1 MGLEKVIPDYD
12 ALAIYHRLLARS
24 ATGQHSTTYTT
35 HYKRPVEGQEMHIVI
50 VDNGRSRILGNPVH
64 RNMLKCLRC
73 GACMNTCPV
82 YRRSGGYSYS
92 YFIPGP
98 LGINLGMLADPKQY
112 SGNVSAC
119 SLCMSCSNVCPAK
132 IDLGEQIYSWR
143 QELDSLGLANP
154 VKKGIVK
161 VLNTALRSPGMFHFC
176 IKAGR
181 LGEKIA
187 PHALLY
193 CGANAWGRDRELPEF
208 TSRTFEQIWKEEL
221 SSSAPAGQDRP
232 GDTGK

>member
-1 MGLEKVIPDYD
+1 
-12 ALAIYHRLLARS
+12 
-24 ATGQHSTTYTT
+24 
-35 HYKRPVEGQEMHIVI
+35 
-50 VDNGRSRILGNPVH
+50 
-64 RNMLKCLRC
+64 
-73 GACMNTCPV
+73 
-82 YRRSGGYSYS
+82 
-92 YFIPGP
+92 
-98 LGINLGMLADPKQY
+98 MLADPKQY

-187 PHALLY
+187 PHGLLY

-221 SSSAPAGQDRP
+221 SSSAPAGQCKSEES
-232 GDTGK
+232 GK